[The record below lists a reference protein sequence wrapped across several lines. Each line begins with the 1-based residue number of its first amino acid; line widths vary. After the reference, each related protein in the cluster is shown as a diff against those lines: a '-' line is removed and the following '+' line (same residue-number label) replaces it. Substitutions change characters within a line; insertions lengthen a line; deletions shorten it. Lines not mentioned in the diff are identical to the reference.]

1 MGREIGSTEYT
12 RGQRTHYRHELRRN
26 LDLFETFLDTAEFV
40 DEGTIGVELELNLA
54 DAETMAPSLTADD
67 VLATLAE
74 RAGADADEGDYTHE
88 IGRYNVE
95 ANLPVSAPHGRG
107 LADLERSLGE
117 RMQRADS
124 AAQEHGARV
133 VPVGHL
139 PTISAELYEGEDWRA
154 PGHRYAALEASVL
167 EARGEEI
174 ALRINGEGKG
184 LDATFDSIAPESA
197 CTSLQLHL
205 QVPPEQFAAA
215 WNAAQAIAGP
225 QVALAANSP
234 FLLGKRLWHET
245 RIPAFVQ
252 ALDTRPP
259 EYAAQGVRPR
269 VWFGERWITS
279 MFDLF
284 EENVR
289 LFPALIPESRQMAEE
304 PLLTEGASP
313 RLHELMLH
321 NGTVW
326 RWNRPIY
333 DPGTDVPHLRLEN
346 RLLPAGPTA
355 ADMAAN
361 AAFFYGIVHALV
373 FERRPLWSRMSFE
386 QADDAFQQCAR
397 WGLEARIRWPRVT
410 GRVRVADLLLDQLIP
425 QAMAGLRELGA
436 DSAVVDRY
444 ESILTARARSGRNGA
459 RWQIDTVTSLELRGM
474 DRPAAL
480 AEMTRRYRAGVDSG
494 DPVHEWPVPAR
505 TPRV

>member
-26 LDLFETFLDTAEFV
+26 LDLFESFLDTAEFV
-40 DEGTIGVELELNLA
+40 DEGTIGVELEMNLA
-54 DAETMAPSLTADD
+54 EESGWGPALLSDT
-67 VLATLAE
+67 VLEEL
-74 RAGADADEGDYTHE
+74 GDPDFQHE
-88 IGRYNVE
+88 IGRFNIE
-95 ANLPVSAPHGRG
+95 ANLPVNHPAGSG
-107 LADLERSLGE
+107 LLDLEHALAE
-117 RMQRADS
+117 RMARADD
-124 AAQEHGARV
+124 AARAHGARI

-139 PTISAELYEGEDWRA
+139 PTVTAELFADEAWRA
-154 PGHRYAALEASVL
+154 PGARYAALEAAVL

-174 ALRINGEGKG
+174 QLRIDGEGKG

-205 QVPPEQFAAA
+205 QVSPEEFAAV

-225 QVALAANSP
+225 QTALAANSP
-234 FLLGKRLWHET
+234 FLMGRRLWHET
-245 RIPAFVQ
+245 RIPTFVQ
-252 ALDTRPP
+252 ALDARPP
-259 EYAAQGVRPR
+259 EYATQGVRPR

-346 RLLPAGPTA
+346 RLLPAGPSA

-361 AAFFYGIVHALV
+361 AAFFYGLVHALV
-373 FERRPLWSRMSFE
+373 HERRPLWSRMSFE
-386 QADDAFQQCAR
+386 QADEAFHQCAR
-397 WGLEARIRWPRVT
+397 WGLEARIRWPRL
-410 GRVRVADLLLDQLIP
+410 GRVRVADLLLEHLIP

-436 DSAVVDRY
+436 DEAAIARY
-444 ESILTARARSGRNGA
+444 EEVLTERARTGRNGA
-459 RWQIDTVTSLELRGM
+459 RWQIDTVTSLELRGA
-474 DRPAAL
+474 DRPTAL
-480 AEMTRRYRAGVDSG
+480 AEMTRLYREGVDSG
-494 DPVHEWPVPAR
+494 EPVHAWPVPAR
-505 TPRV
+505 RDRA

>member
-12 RGQRTHYRHELRRN
+12 RSQRTRYRRELRRN

-40 DEGTIGVELELNLA
+40 DEGTVGVELEMNLA
-54 DAETMAPSLTADD
+54 DRDSMAPALIAD
-67 VLATLAE
+67 TLLE
-74 RAGADADEGDYTHE
+74 DLDDEQYVHE
-88 IGRYNVE
+88 IGRFNLE
-95 ANLPVSAPHGRG
+95 ANLPVTHPEGTG
-107 LADLERSLGE
+107 LRELETALGAAVD
-117 RMQRADS
+117 RADA
-124 AAQEHGARV
+124 AAQARGARV

-139 PTISAELYEGEDWRA
+139 PTISEDLFADEAWRA
-154 PGHRYAALEASVL
+154 PGARYEALESSVM

-174 ALRINGEGKG
+174 TLRIEGEGRG
-184 LDATFDSIAPESA
+184 VDTTFDSIAPESA
-197 CTSLQLHL
+197 CTSMQLHL

-234 FLLGKRLWHET
+234 FLLGRRLWHET
-245 RIPAFVQ
+245 RIPTFVQ

-289 LFPALIPESRQMAEE
+289 LFPALIPESREMAEE
-304 PLLTEGASP
+304 PLLTEGHSL

-361 AAFFYGIVHALV
+361 AAFFYGIVRSLV
-373 FERRPLWSRMSFE
+373 HERRPLWSRMSFE
-386 QADDAFQQCAR
+386 QADESFQQCAR
-397 WGLEARIRWPRVT
+397 WGLEARVRWPKV
-410 GRVRVADLLLDQLIP
+410 GRVRVADLLQQHLIP
-425 QAMAGLRELGA
+425 QAMEGLRELGA
-436 DSAVVDRY
+436 DPAVVARY
-444 ESILTARARSGRNGA
+444 EEILTERARTGRNGA
-459 RWQIDTVTSLELRGM
+459 RWQIDTVTSLELRGGT
-474 DRPAAL
+474 REQAL
-480 AEMTRRYRAGVDSG
+480 AEMTRLYRAAVDSG
-494 DPVHEWPVPAR
+494 EPVHAWQVPAR
-505 TPRV
+505 QRG

>member
-12 RGQRTHYRHELRRN
+12 RSQRTRYRRELRRN

-40 DEGTIGVELELNLA
+40 DEGTVGVELEMNLA
-54 DAETMAPSLTADD
+54 DRDSMAPALIAD
-67 VLATLAE
+67 TLLE
-74 RAGADADEGDYTHE
+74 DLDDEQYVHE
-88 IGRYNVE
+88 IGRFNLE
-95 ANLPVSAPHGRG
+95 ANLPVTHPEGTG
-107 LADLERSLGE
+107 LRELETALGAAVD
-117 RMQRADS
+117 RADA
-124 AAQEHGARV
+124 AAQARGARV

-139 PTISAELYEGEDWRA
+139 PTISEDLFADEAWRA
-154 PGHRYAALEASVL
+154 PGVRYEALESSVM

-174 ALRINGEGKG
+174 TLRIEGEGRG
-184 LDATFDSIAPESA
+184 VDTTFDSIAPESA
-197 CTSLQLHL
+197 CTSMQLHL

-234 FLLGKRLWHET
+234 FLLGRRLWHET
-245 RIPAFVQ
+245 RIPTFVQ

-289 LFPALIPESRQMAEE
+289 LFPALIPESREMAEE
-304 PLLTEGASP
+304 PLLTDGHSP

-333 DPGTDVPHLRLEN
+333 DPGTDLPHLRLEN

-361 AAFFYGIVHALV
+361 AAFFYGIVRSLV
-373 FERRPLWSRMSFE
+373 HERRPLWSRMSFE
-386 QADDAFQQCAR
+386 QADESFQQCAR
-397 WGLEARIRWPRVT
+397 WGLEARVRWPKV
-410 GRVRVADLLLDQLIP
+410 GRVRVADLLQEHLIP
-425 QAMAGLRELGA
+425 QAMQGLRELGA
-436 DSAVVDRY
+436 DPQVIARY
-444 ESILTARARSGRNGA
+444 QEILTERARTGRNGA
-459 RWQIDTVTSLELRGM
+459 RWQIDTVTSLELRGGT
-474 DRPAAL
+474 REQAL
-480 AEMTRRYRAGVDSG
+480 AEMTRRYRAAVDSG
-494 DPVHEWPVPAR
+494 EPVHAWQVPAR
-505 TPRV
+505 QRG

>member
-12 RGQRTHYRHELRRN
+12 RSQRTRYRRELRRN

-40 DEGTIGVELELNLA
+40 DEGTVGVELEMNLA
-54 DAETMAPSLTADD
+54 DRDSMAPALIAD
-67 VLATLAE
+67 TLLE
-74 RAGADADEGDYTHE
+74 DLDDEQYVHE
-88 IGRYNVE
+88 IGRFNLE
-95 ANLPVSAPHGRG
+95 ANLPVTHPEGTG
-107 LADLERSLGE
+107 LRELETALGAAVD
-117 RMQRADS
+117 RADA
-124 AAQEHGARV
+124 AAQARGARV

-139 PTISAELYEGEDWRA
+139 PTISEDLFADEAWRA
-154 PGHRYAALEASVL
+154 PGVRYEALESSVM

-174 ALRINGEGKG
+174 TLRIEGEGRG
-184 LDATFDSIAPESA
+184 VDTTFDSIAPESA
-197 CTSLQLHL
+197 CTSMQLHL

-245 RIPAFVQ
+245 RIPTFVQ

-289 LFPALIPESRQMAEE
+289 LFPALIPESREMAEE
-304 PLLTEGASP
+304 PLLTEGHSP

-361 AAFFYGIVHALV
+361 AAFFYGIVRSLV
-373 FERRPLWSRMSFE
+373 HERRPLWSRMSFE
-386 QADDAFQQCAR
+386 QADESFQQCAR
-397 WGLEARIRWPRVT
+397 WGLEARVRWPKV
-410 GRVRVADLLLDQLIP
+410 GRVRVADLLQEHLIP
-425 QAMAGLRELGA
+425 QAMQGLRELGA
-436 DSAVVDRY
+436 DPQVIARY
-444 ESILTARARSGRNGA
+444 QEILTERARTGRNGA
-459 RWQIDTVTSLELRGM
+459 RWQIDTVTSLELRGGT
-474 DRPAAL
+474 REQAL
-480 AEMTRRYRAGVDSG
+480 AEMTRLYRAAVDSG
-494 DPVHEWPVPAR
+494 EPVHAWQVPAR
-505 TPRV
+505 QRG

>member
-12 RGQRTHYRHELRRN
+12 RSQRTRYRRELRRN
-26 LDLFETFLDTAEFV
+26 LDLFESFLDTAEFV
-40 DEGTIGVELELNLA
+40 DEGTVGVELEMNLA
-54 DAETMAPSLTADD
+54 DRDSMAPALIAD
-67 VLATLAE
+67 TLLE
-74 RAGADADEGDYTHE
+74 DLDDEQYVHE
-88 IGRYNVE
+88 IGRFNLE
-95 ANLPVSAPHGRG
+95 ANLPVTHPTGTG
-107 LADLERSLGE
+107 LRELETALGAAVD
-117 RMQRADS
+117 RADE
-124 AAQEHGARV
+124 AAQARGARV

-139 PTISAELYEGEDWRA
+139 PTISEDLFADEAWRA
-154 PGHRYAALEASVL
+154 PGARYEALESSVM
-167 EARGEEI
+167 EARGEEVT
-174 ALRINGEGKG
+174 LRIEGEGRG
-184 LDATFDSIAPESA
+184 VDTTFDSIAPESA
-197 CTSLQLHL
+197 CTSMQLHL

-234 FLLGKRLWHET
+234 FLLGRRLWHET
-245 RIPAFVQ
+245 RIPTFVQ

-289 LFPALIPESRQMAEE
+289 LFPALIPESREMAEE
-304 PLLTEGASP
+304 PLLTDGHSP

-346 RLLPAGPTA
+346 RLLPAGPTP

-361 AAFFYGIVHALV
+361 AAFFYGIVRSLV
-373 FERRPLWSRMSFE
+373 HERRPLWSRMSFE
-386 QADDAFQQCAR
+386 QADESFQQCAR
-397 WGLEARIRWPRVT
+397 WGLEARVRWPKV
-410 GRVRVADLLLDQLIP
+410 GRVRVADLLQEHLIP
-425 QAMAGLRELGA
+425 QAMQGLRELGA
-436 DSAVVDRY
+436 DPQVIARY
-444 ESILTARARSGRNGA
+444 QEILTERARTGRNGA
-459 RWQIDTVTSLELRGM
+459 RWQIDTVTSLELRGGT
-474 DRPAAL
+474 REQAL
-480 AEMTRRYRAGVDSG
+480 AEMTRLYRAAVDSG
-494 DPVHEWPVPAR
+494 EPVHAWQVPAR
-505 TPRV
+505 QRG